1 MRRNIKFPHFYCFLT
16 RRVFS
21 YLGCGLSGASVR
33 SAAMAEASVMYVRW
47 TSHSAARPAIIRRPV
62 DLRLRNTAG
71 APKVTMPELMFLD
84 SRGERLLAR
93 HTRAGSQEAW
103 PGDTG
108 EKLGMAGGLGM
119 ARDCP
124 AAARLGSGT
133 SDGAGDGCL
142 APGLAAS
149 CQTVPAGSCE
159 LPNFVISVVK
169 WAPRDAP
176 QVSFEFQFQCT
187 Y

>member
-21 YLGCGLSGASVR
+21 YLGGGLSGASVR
-33 SAAMAEASVMYVRW
+33 SAAMAEASVMYVHW
-47 TSHSAARPAIIRRPV
+47 TSHSAARPAVIRRPV

-103 PGDTG
+103 PGRTWNRVIITFRF
-108 EKLGMAGGLGM
+108 KIGLF
-119 ARDCP
+119 
-124 AAARLGSGT
+124 LLS
-133 SDGAGDGCL
+133 
-142 APGLAAS
+142 AAS
-149 CQTVPAGSCE
+149 LSVLDAFIPTSNAGE
-159 LPNFVISVVK
+159 DVLT
-169 WAPRDAP
+169 AG
-176 QVSFEFQFQCT
+176 
-187 Y
+187 